1 MSSGT
6 VVSFDAAQ
14 GYGFIHPAQ
23 GGRDVCVLV
32 SDIERA
38 RIAPPRPGQAI
49 DYDLTWN
56 LAGTLLA
63 INLRLRS
70 AAPP

>member
-6 VVSFDAAQ
+6 VVSFDAAR

-23 GGRDVCVLV
+23 GGRDVCVLL
-32 SDIERA
+32 SDVERA
-38 RIAPPRPGQAI
+38 RIAPPLPGQMI
-49 DYDLTWN
+49 DYDPTWN

-70 AAPP
+70 ATPP

>member
-6 VVSFDAAQ
+6 IVSFDAAR

-23 GGRDVCVLV
+23 GGRDVCALLA
-32 SDIERA
+32 DIERA
-38 RIAPPRPGQAI
+38 RLTPPQPGETV

-63 INLRLRS
+63 INLRLR
-70 AAPP
+70 ADAPP